1 MIEDCTLTGA
11 VLFLLLEKKA
21 RTAMWRACCC
31 LRDGGVEAMS
41 VAQVRGG
48 RRSAS
53 SRCDRVDNMGAF
65 DCGALDQYLGKT
77 TQLSSMRKV

>member
-11 VLFLLLEKKA
+11 VLFLLLENKA

-41 VAQVRGG
+41 VAQVMASVDDLMTGG
-48 RRSAS
+48 LVSHR
-53 SRCDRVDNMGAF
+53 
-65 DCGALDQYLGKT
+65 LY
-77 TQLSSMRKV
+77 